1 MRLVLDTN
9 TAVSGLIWGGVPGRL
24 IDAAAAGKTQII
36 SSVPL
41 LDELHDVL
49 FRKKFAAQ
57 LAEQAV
63 DAADLFEGY
72 AALVQLVGPAVIGPV
87 ILADP
92 DDDIVLATAVACG
105 AGLIVSGDA
114 HLLGI
119 GEFQG
124 IFRPHAFGGCESV
137 GGVTGGSPPAR
148 WHLRLSGTTTS
159 FGVALPAS
167 PSGCSLQAAGHEVPA
182 VSLDLPRS
190 STAKTGTALIVNRAT
205 ICGFSYPS
213 TCCFWMTTSP
223 TRALRT

>member
-1 MRLVLDTN
+1 MRSGDVRLVLDTN

-24 IDAAAAGKTQII
+24 IDAAAAGKMQIL

-72 AALVQLVGPAVIGPV
+72 AALVQLVVPAVIGPV

-105 AGLIVSGDA
+105 ADLIVSGDA
-114 HLLGI
+114 QLLGI

-124 IFRPHAFGGCESV
+124 IPV
-137 GGVTGGSPPAR
+137 LT
-148 WHLRLSGTTTS
+148 
-159 FGVALPAS
+159 
-167 PSGCSLQAAGHEVPA
+167 PSAA
-182 VSLDLPRS
+182 VSRL
-190 STAKTGTALIVNRAT
+190 AV
-205 ICGFSYPS
+205 
-213 TCCFWMTTSP
+213 
-223 TRALRT
+223 

>member
-1 MRLVLDTN
+1 VRSGAVRLVLDTN

-24 IDAAAAGKTQII
+24 LDAAAAGTAQII

-41 LDELHDVL
+41 LEELHDVL

-72 AALVQLVGPAVIGPV
+72 AALVQLVVPAVIGPV

-105 AGLIVSGDA
+105 ADLIVSGDA

-124 IFRPHAFGGCESV
+124 IPV
-137 GGVTGGSPPAR
+137 LT
-148 WHLRLSGTTTS
+148 
-159 FGVALPAS
+159 
-167 PSGCSLQAAGHEVPA
+167 PSAA
-182 VSLDLPRS
+182 VSRL
-190 STAKTGTALIVNRAT
+190 AV
-205 ICGFSYPS
+205 
-213 TCCFWMTTSP
+213 
-223 TRALRT
+223 

>member
-57 LAEQAV
+57 LAEQGV

-72 AALVQLVGPAVIGPV
+72 AALVQLVFPTVIGPV

-92 DDDIVLATAVACG
+92 DDDIVLATAVAGDAG
-105 AGLIVSGDA
+105 AIVSGDA

-119 GEFQG
+119 GEFRG
-124 IFRPHAFGGCESV
+124 IPI
-137 GGVTGGSPPAR
+137 VT
-148 WHLRLSGTTTS
+148 
-159 FGVALPAS
+159 
-167 PSGCSLQAAGHEVPA
+167 PA
-182 VSLDLPRS
+182 VAGSRL
-190 STAKTGTALIVNRAT
+190 AV
-205 ICGFSYPS
+205 
-213 TCCFWMTTSP
+213 
-223 TRALRT
+223 

>member
-24 IDAAAAGKTQII
+24 LDAAAAGTAQII

-41 LDELHDVL
+41 LEELHDVL

-72 AALVQLVGPAVIGPV
+72 AALVQLVVPAVIGPV

-105 AGLIVSGDA
+105 ADLIVSGDA

-119 GEFQG
+119 SEFQG
-124 IFRPHAFGGCESV
+124 IPV
-137 GGVTGGSPPAR
+137 LT
-148 WHLRLSGTTTS
+148 
-159 FGVALPAS
+159 
-167 PSGCSLQAAGHEVPA
+167 PSAA
-182 VSLDLPRS
+182 VSRL
-190 STAKTGTALIVNRAT
+190 AV
-205 ICGFSYPS
+205 
-213 TCCFWMTTSP
+213 
-223 TRALRT
+223 